1 MDTNTVLDDVLGVSS
16 DSIDKQDLIQEE
28 HPVVKERKKPG
39 PKPKSDK
46 VAESNKPEVKI
57 HSAES
62 EPPVGV
68 KNDIVNNVVLEKST
82 SNEEKSSDNSDSSE
96 SSDNIK
102 HENDIKHIESEI
114 DADVKLN
121 SNKLPSGY
129 TFINP
134 VVLYRSPSDKL
145 PLCKVSFVRFT
156 GTFTNGYA
164 KCFTIISG
172 QGRTY
177 GYVKANPTILKLLST
192 NE

>member
-16 DSIDKQDLIQEE
+16 DSIDKQDVIQEE
-28 HPVVKERKKPG
+28 QPVVKERKKPG

-46 VAESNKPEVKI
+46 VAESTKPEVKI
-57 HSAES
+57 QSAES

-68 KNDIVNNVVLEKST
+68 KNDIVDNVVSEKST
-82 SNEEKSSDNSDSSE
+82 SDSSE
-96 SSDNIK
+96 ISEDSDNIK

-121 SNKLPSGY
+121 SNKLSSGY

-156 GTFTNGYA
+156 GTVTNGYA

>member
-16 DSIDKQDLIQEE
+16 DSIDNQDVIQEE
-28 HPVVKERKKPG
+28 QPVVKERKKPG

-57 HSAES
+57 QSAES

-82 SNEEKSSDNSDSSE
+82 SNEEKSSDNSDSSD
-96 SSDNIK
+96 SIK

-156 GTFTNGYA
+156 GTVTNGYA

>member
-16 DSIDKQDLIQEE
+16 DSIDKQDVIQEE
-28 HPVVKERKKPG
+28 QPVVKERKKPG

-46 VAESNKPEVKI
+46 VAESNKPEVKTQ
-57 HSAES
+57 SAES
-62 EPPVGV
+62 EPTVV
-68 KNDIVNNVVLEKST
+68 VENDTADNVVSEEST
-82 SNEEKSSDNSDSSE
+82 SDEEKSSDT
-96 SSDNIK
+96 SDNIEN
-102 HENDIKHIESEI
+102 ENDTKHIESELN
-114 DADVKLN
+114 DDVKLN

-129 TFINP
+129 TFVNP

-156 GTFTNGYA
+156 GTVTNGYA